1 MNRLDLIIA
10 ALQRVELLF
19 EAHGQYP
26 HTLREVS
33 EALAAARELQAL
45 KPVAWQFFQDGKWHN
60 GFDTH
65 NHRGNTEEAGFPV
78 RDIYALD
85 EVTK

>member
-10 ALQRVELLF
+10 ALQRVEVLF

-45 KPVAWQFFQDGKWHN
+45 KPVAYMDSRGVLFNHT
-60 GFDTH
+60 TH
-65 NHRGNTEEAGFPV
+65 PQLNTAL
-78 RDIYALD
+78 YALD